1 MIVDPGGRPDEDIPA
16 SLDGRRES
24 AVERIGLHLRIR
36 LFTITYMAFLIDAD
50 ALVKITKAGLKET
63 LTAHLDLRMAPV
75 VAEEVIQE
83 GKRLGHADAAEVERN
98 LKKKR
103 LRVTTEPAAS
113 PKAALFRGGEADLV
127 ALYETGNYSAVISD
141 DQRFLKRAIE
151 FGIDILTPS
160 AALALLVRRRK
171 LSGRIACDRLESLK
185 PFISAGEYTLTA
197 RELGCGGKR

>member
-1 MIVDPGGRPDEDIPA
+1 MR
-16 SLDGRRES
+16 
-24 AVERIGLHLRIR
+24 LRIS
-36 LFTITYMAFLIDAD
+36 LFTITYVAFLIDSD

-75 VAEEVIQE
+75 VAKEVIQE

-98 LKKKR
+98 LNKKR
-103 LRVTTEPAAS
+103 LRVTTHPPAS

-127 ALYETGNYSAVISD
+127 ALYESGSYSAVISD

-160 AALALLVRRRK
+160 AALVLLVRKRK
-171 LSGRIACDRLESLK
+171 LSGRTACDRLGSLK
-185 PFISAGEYTLTA
+185 PYISAEEYTLVA
-197 RELGCGGKR
+197 RELGRGGKR